1 MKNIFKRSPARV
13 TLGLVSLNLAIWLL
27 QIIPGSNLTSQL
39 AFVPLSVYTE
49 PWRMITAGFAHSES
63 NPLHVLLN
71 MYSLYIFGSILEPML
86 GRLRFLAVWLISVFG
101 SSVAVMYLNTPD
113 TWVIGASGGVFGL
126 MAAYFVVLRAVGERS
141 QSLLGLIAINL
152 VFGFIMPG
160 VSWQAHL
167 GGLFAGG
174 AMTAVYANT
183 RNRNQRSTQ
192 LIGAIGV
199 VLVFVGLT
207 FYRMQT
213 MLMG

>member
-27 QIIPGSNLTSQL
+27 QIFPGSNLTSQL

>member
-1 MKNIFKRSPARV
+1 LKNIFKRSPARV

-27 QIIPGSNLTSQL
+27 QIFPGSNLTSQL

-199 VLVFVGLT
+199 VLVFVALT